1 MKPIDFERSPEDQAT
16 IAKWR
21 RGVLIFY
28 GSVGLALIA
37 IVAAAHIAHVVPLFA
52 SR

>member
-1 MKPIDFERSPEDQAT
+1 MKPYDFERSPEDQAT

-21 RGVLIFY
+21 RSVLMFY
-28 GSVGLALIA
+28 GGIGLVLIA
-37 IVAAAHIAHVVPLFA
+37 IVAAAHIAHVAPLFA

>member
-1 MKPIDFERSPEDQAT
+1 MKPFDFERSPEDQAT

-21 RGVLIFY
+21 RGVLMLY
-28 GSVGLALIA
+28 GTIGLALIA
-37 IVAAAHIAHVVPLFA
+37 VVAAAHIAHVAPLFA